1 MGKRAVKRIL
11 GVVLIFAMFV
21 TILPM
26 KQQRVMAAN
35 ANRIT
40 GVKSTYNKIIGS
52 KAFTLKAQANG
63 AELFFTSSDAEVAT
77 VDSKTGLVT
86 IVGMGRTV
94 ITITSQPSKKYKAA
108 SKTVILNVKP
118 KKMQVKSAETL
129 KQRNLT
135 YRWEKHLGVSGYH
148 IQLSTSPK
156 FKAKVTKSIR
166 IGGVNVTGCNF
177 NKLTSRRTY
186 YVRIRAYKTVSGNDK
201 VYGAWSKTSRVRIK

>member
-1 MGKRAVKRIL
+1 
-11 GVVLIFAMFV
+11 
-21 TILPM
+21 M

-35 ANRIT
+35 ANRIR

-129 KQRNLT
+129 KKRNLT

-148 IQLSTSPK
+148 IQLNPIALTNPANVKQPFST
-156 FKAKVTKSIR
+156 
-166 IGGVNVTGCNF
+166 
-177 NKLTSRRTY
+177 
-186 YVRIRAYKTVSGNDK
+186 RAGDAILDARATIVKTPDRARSNSDILPTVSID
-201 VYGAWSKTSRVRIK
+201 VWTSQSFSSADIPTRSTPSAPTIPAIIHILLITPD